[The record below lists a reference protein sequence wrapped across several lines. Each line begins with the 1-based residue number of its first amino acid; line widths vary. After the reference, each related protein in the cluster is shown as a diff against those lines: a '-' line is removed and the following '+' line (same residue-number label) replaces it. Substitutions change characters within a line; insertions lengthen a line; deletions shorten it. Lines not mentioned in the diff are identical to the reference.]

1 MAVLFHGFLT
11 IITKNNVNC
20 NLDFFLPQF
29 QKKCKISM
37 IKNEVINERD
47 EGTKVPQNLIWHAG
61 RVSCKLTEIFRK
73 KSQICVQI

>member
-1 MAVLFHGFLT
+1 
-11 IITKNNVNC
+11 
-20 NLDFFLPQF
+20 
-29 QKKCKISM
+29 M